1 MLKQLHSRAG
11 DSDINPKVTF
21 FLFVFVREENYNI
34 VPH

>member
-21 FLFVFVREENYNI
+21 FLFVREENYNI